1 MREKNNED
9 KEKEKEINENII
21 VICPTCKEPV
31 LIEKLNCCIFRHAI
45 LKKTNQQI
53 DPHATKEICYFLFE
67 NKLIYGCGKPFKVE
81 KIDETYQAF
90 LCDYI

>member
-9 KEKEKEINENII
+9 KEKEKEKEINENII

-45 LKKTNQQI
+45 L
-53 DPHATKEICYFLFE
+53 HLLSF
-67 NKLIYGCGKPFKVE
+67 KLLIKN
-81 KIDETYQAF
+81 
-90 LCDYI
+90 

>member
-1 MREKNNED
+1 MTEKKED
-9 KEKEKEINENII
+9 ENII

-31 LIEKLNCCIFRHAI
+31 LIEQLNCRIFRHAI
-45 LKKTNQQI
+45 LIETNQQI
-53 DPHATKEICYFLFE
+53 DPHAKKENCCFLFE

-81 KIDETYQAF
+81 KIGQIYEAF

>member
-1 MREKNNED
+1 MRKG
-9 KEKEKEINENII
+9 
-21 VICPTCKEPV
+21 V
-31 LIEKLNCCIFRHAI
+31 
-45 LKKTNQQI
+45 KKTNQQI

-81 KIDETYQAF
+81 KIGETYQAF